1 MRRWITHIHYFTR
14 MTTMRYL
21 TRYLG
26 YVAVAGLC
34 LAGFMGNDAH
44 AGIVITGTRAIYPA
58 ADREITIGL
67 TNDDK
72 KTPRL
77 VQTWIDGGDPAIS
90 PDRADVPFHI
100 TPPVF
105 RMEPGASQS
114 LRVVYT
120 KEPLPTDKESLFWLN
135 VLEVPPKANGS
146 DASVLQFAF
155 RTRIK
160 LIFRP
165 DGLSGQSQD
174 APKALT
180 WTLANQGGSSALQV
194 RNPTPYYVSFQSI
207 AVAQGD
213 KHAEAS
219 DDMNMVAPFGTL
231 SIPLKQQV
239 AALADNAQVRF
250 EAINDSGGFEPFT
263 APIAP

>member
-1 MRRWITHIHYFTR
+1 MRH
-14 MTTMRYL
+14 L

-26 YVAVAGLC
+26 YVAAAGLC
-34 LAGFMGNDAH
+34 LAGFIGTDAH

-67 TNDDK
+67 TNDEK

-77 VQTWIDGGDPAIS
+77 VQAWIDGGDATIS
-90 PDRADVPFHI
+90 PDKADVPFHI

-135 VLEVPPKANGS
+135 VLEVPPKSTDAADAN
-146 DASVLQFAF
+146 VLQFAF

-160 LIFRP
+160 LFFRP
-165 DGLSGQSQD
+165 DGLRGQAQD

-180 WTLANQGGSSALQV
+180 WTLANNGSSSALQV
-194 RNPTPYYVSFQSI
+194 NNPTPYYVSFQSV
-207 AVAQGD
+207 ALAQGD
-213 KHAEAS
+213 KLDEAS
-219 DDMNMVAPFGTL
+219 DDMSMVAPFGTL
-231 SIPLKQQV
+231 SISLKNKIATP
-239 AALADNAQVRF
+239 AANAEVRF
-250 EAINDSGGFEPFT
+250 KTINDAGGFVPFT
-263 APIAP
+263 APLKP

>member
-1 MRRWITHIHYFTR
+1 

-21 TRYLG
+21 TRHLC

-34 LAGFMGNDAH
+34 LWGGIGTNAH
-44 AGIVITGTRAIYPA
+44 AGIVITGTRAVYPA

-77 VQTWIDGGDPAIS
+77 VQAWIDGGDAMIS
-90 PDRADVPFHI
+90 PDKADVPFHI

-120 KEPLPTDKESLFWLN
+120 KEPLPTDRESLFWLN
-135 VLEVPPKANGS
+135 VLEVPPKASGS
-146 DASVLQFAF
+146 DSSVLQFAF

-160 LIFRP
+160 LFFRP
-165 DGLSGQSQD
+165 AGLSGQPQD

-180 WTLANQGGSSALQV
+180 WTLTNQGSSSALQV

-207 AVAQGD
+207 GVAQGGKLD
-213 KHAEAS
+213 EAAH
-219 DDMNMVAPFGTL
+219 DMNMVGPFGTL
-231 SIPLKQQV
+231 SVSLKSQV
-239 AALADNAQVRF
+239 ADLAANAQVRF
-250 EAINDSGGFEPFT
+250 EAINDSGGFVPFT
-263 APIAP
+263 APLKP

>member
-1 MRRWITHIHYFTR
+1 
-14 MTTMRYL
+14 MTTMRHL

-34 LAGFMGNDAH
+34 LAGFIGTDAH
-44 AGIVITGTRAIYPA
+44 AGIVINGTRAIYPA

-72 KTPRL
+72 STPRL
-77 VQTWIDGGDPAIS
+77 VQTWIDGGDAMIS
-90 PDRADVPFHI
+90 PDKADVPFHI

-120 KEPLPTDKESLFWLN
+120 KEPLPTDRESLFWLN
-135 VLEVPPKANGS
+135 VLEVPPKVNAN
-146 DASVLQFAF
+146 DANMLQFAF

-160 LIFRP
+160 LFFRP
-165 DGLSGQSQD
+165 DGLSGRSHD

-180 WTLANQGGSSALQV
+180 WTLANHGGSSALQV
-194 RNPTPYYVSFQSI
+194 SNPTPYYVSFQSI
-207 AVAQGD
+207 GVAQGEQLN
-213 KHAEAS
+213 EAAQ
-219 DDMNMVAPFGTL
+219 DMNTVAPFGVL
-231 SIPLKQQV
+231 SVPLKNQV
-239 AALADNAQVRF
+239 ATLAGNAQVRF
-250 EAINDSGGFEPFT
+250 ETINDSGGFERFT
-263 APIAP
+263 APLKP

>member
-1 MRRWITHIHYFTR
+1 
-14 MTTMRYL
+14 MTTMRHL
-21 TRYLG
+21 TRYLS
-26 YVAVAGLC
+26 YVAAAGLC
-34 LAGFMGNDAH
+34 LAGFIGADAH

-77 VQTWIDGGDPAIS
+77 VQAWIDGGDATIS
-90 PDRADVPFHI
+90 PDKADVPFHI
-100 TPPVF
+100 TPPIF

-135 VLEVPPKANGS
+135 VLEVPPKPTDTADAN
-146 DASVLQFAF
+146 VLQFAF

-160 LIFRP
+160 LFFRP
-165 DGLSGQSQD
+165 DGLPGQTQD

-180 WTLANQGGSSALQV
+180 WALANDGRTLQV
-194 RNPTPYYVSFQSI
+194 SNPTPYYVSFQS
-207 AVAQGD
+207 VALVQGV
-213 KHAEAS
+213 KLHEAS
-219 DDMNMVAPFGTL
+219 DDMRMVAPFGTL
-231 SIPLKQQV
+231 SIALKDPV
-239 AALADNAQVRF
+239 ATPAANAEVRF
-250 EAINDSGGFEPFT
+250 KTINDSGGFAPFT
-263 APIAP
+263 ASLKP

>member
-1 MRRWITHIHYFTR
+1 

-34 LAGFMGNDAH
+34 LAGFIGTDAH

-58 ADREITIGL
+58 ADREITIGV

-77 VQTWIDGGDPAIS
+77 VQAWIDGGDAMIS
-90 PDRADVPFHI
+90 PDKADVPFHI

-135 VLEVPPKANGS
+135 VLEVPPKTSGG

-160 LIFRP
+160 LFFRP

-180 WTLANQGGSSALQV
+180 WTLANQDNRSALQV
-194 RNPTPYYVSFQSI
+194 RNPTPYYVSFQT
-207 AVAQGD
+207 VGLAQGD
-213 KHAEAS
+213 QHNEAAQ
-219 DDMNMVAPFGTL
+219 DMNMVAPFGTL
-231 SIPLKQQV
+231 SIPLKNPV
-239 AALADNAQVRF
+239 GALAANAQVRF
-250 EAINDSGGFEPFT
+250 ETINDSGGFVPFT
-263 APIAP
+263 APLTR